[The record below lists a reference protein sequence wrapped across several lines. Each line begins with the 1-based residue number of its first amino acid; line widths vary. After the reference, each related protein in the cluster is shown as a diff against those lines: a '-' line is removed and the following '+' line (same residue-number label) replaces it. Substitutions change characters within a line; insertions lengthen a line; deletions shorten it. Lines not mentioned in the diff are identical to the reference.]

1 MMKASQKVGAETPIS
16 ESSRATWSIQLS
28 RRTAAST
35 PSGTPTTTAST
46 KATVESSIVAG
57 AYCAM
62 SASTGRCARDRDAE
76 VAVHELGEEDPVLLP
91 ERQIEAPF
99 GAIGGDQRLVGR
111 LQVAELGED
120 RVGRHQAR
128 DDEDDEGGEHD
139 HHDHAQ
145 HPRHEVAQQA
155 AKAPAAR
162 VKGVRTPQEA
172 GLILAISTCQPAAV
186 SSKSS
191 IELRVAIR

>member
-1 MMKASQKVGAETPIS
+1 MVDPAVAPHRGQHAERHADHDREHEGDRRELDRRRRVLRDVGEH
-16 ESSRATWSIQLS
+16 RAL
-28 RRTAAST
+28 
-35 PSGTPTTTAST
+35 
-46 KATVESSIVAG
+46 
-57 AYCAM
+57 
-62 SASTGRCARDRDAE
+62 ARDRDAE
-76 VAVHELGEEDPVLLP
+76 IAVHELGEEDPVLLP
-91 ERQIEAPF
+91 ERQIEAPL
-99 GAIGGDQRLVGR
+99 GAVGGDQRLVGR
-111 LQVAELGED
+111 LHVAELGED

-128 DDEDDEGGEHD
+128 DEEDDEGGEHD

-155 AKAPAAR
+155 ATAPAESACR
-162 VKGVRTPQEA
+162 QAQEA